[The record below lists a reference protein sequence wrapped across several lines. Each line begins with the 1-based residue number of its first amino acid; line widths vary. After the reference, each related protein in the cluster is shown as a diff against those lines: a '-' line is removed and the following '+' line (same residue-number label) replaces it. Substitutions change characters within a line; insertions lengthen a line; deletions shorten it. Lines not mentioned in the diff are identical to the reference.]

1 MYRKNMLKLALV
13 QNNKRM
19 RDLRDFLGISPPT
32 MTKKMKT
39 GDFSREQIEAMAA
52 WLHIQD
58 VREVFFYQEAPDENA
73 S

>member
-1 MYRKNMLKLALV
+1 
-13 QNNKRM
+13 M